1 MQYGKPPALPGPDR
15 EGCGHRMVVFHG
27 YGHIAG
33 DEKSVAAADGDVVI
47 LPVSSDPRFYRTVVK
62 SWDNVQPK
70 FDVST

>member
-15 EGCGHRMVVFHG
+15 EGCRQCVAVFHG

-47 LPVSSDPRFYRTVVK
+47 LPVASDPGFYRTEVK

-70 FDVST
+70 FGVSM